1 MAEAIFNYEG
11 INTSIQC
18 NENDKMKYII
28 SNFLKKIKEKGD
40 SFFYLYN
47 GTAINK
53 ELSFQEQANDLD
65 KNRKKMNIIVNKNDE
80 NINEIKQVISKDI
93 ICPIC
98 KENIILDIKS
108 YKVNL
113 YGCKNNHKINNIL
126 LNEFKESQ
134 KIDLSK
140 IICDICNINN
150 KNNTHNNDFY
160 KCNTCNKNICPLC
173 KSSHDQIIC

>member
-53 ELSFQEQANDLD
+53 NYHF
-65 KNRKKMNIIVNKNDE
+65 KNRQMI
-80 NINEIKQVISKDI
+80 
-93 ICPIC
+93 
-98 KENIILDIKS
+98 
-108 YKVNL
+108 
-113 YGCKNNHKINNIL
+113 
-126 LNEFKESQ
+126 
-134 KIDLSK
+134 
-140 IICDICNINN
+140 
-150 KNNTHNNDFY
+150 
-160 KCNTCNKNICPLC
+160 
-173 KSSHDQIIC
+173 